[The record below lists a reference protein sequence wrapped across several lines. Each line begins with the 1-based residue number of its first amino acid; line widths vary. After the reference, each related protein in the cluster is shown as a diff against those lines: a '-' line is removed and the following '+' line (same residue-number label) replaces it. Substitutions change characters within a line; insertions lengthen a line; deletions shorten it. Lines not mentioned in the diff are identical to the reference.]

1 MDVMQTTLHMPQLIA
16 VGLLTLLTACSGG
29 GGGSDA
35 PSQPPSATQPAPEPP
50 PPAPPPPTAPP
61 PTPPPASTLEVQRVF
76 PNLSFSQPVSMR
88 QAPGDSSR
96 WYIVEQSGVVRVFNN
111 DQATNAS
118 SVFVDISARVNDNF
132 SESGLLGMAF
142 HPGFPSTPAV
152 YLSYTGGGGPLISIL
167 SRFQLDNTGLALD
180 PASED
185 VLLRITQPQSNHNG
199 GDLAF
204 GPSGFLYASFGD
216 GGGSGD
222 PGENA
227 QNVGNLLGTVIRI
240 NIDGSSPYEIPTDNP
255 FFGSSLCV
263 LGSSAGQCPEIFAW
277 GLRNPWRVSFDSMT
291 GDLWVADVGQSAWEE
306 IDRIVLGGNYGWN
319 DREGAHCFDPP
330 SACATGFE
338 EPVTEY
344 DHAVGRS
351 VTGGYVYRGTTIAD
365 LFGWYLFGDF
375 VSGRIFAIPADS
387 QPTVVPEVVGN
398 AGFNIPTFAVDADGE
413 LYVIAYGAGTIHQV
427 VAAP

>member
-1 MDVMQTTLHMPQLIA
+1 VF
-16 VGLLTLLTACSGG
+16 
-29 GGGSDA
+29 
-35 PSQPPSATQPAPEPP
+35 
-50 PPAPPPPTAPP
+50 
-61 PTPPPASTLEVQRVF
+61 EVQRVF
-76 PNLSFSQPVSMR
+76 PNLSFSQPVSMK

-96 WYIVEQSGVVRVFNN
+96 WYVVEQRGVVRVFDN
-111 DQATNAS
+111 DQTTNAS
-118 SVFVDISARVNDNF
+118 SVFLDISARVNNDF

-142 HPGFPSTPAV
+142 HPGFPSTPEV
-152 YLSYTGGGGPLISIL
+152 YLSYTGGGGPLISTL

-185 VLLRITQPQSNHNG
+185 VLLQITQPQSNHNG

-227 QNVGNLLGTVIRI
+227 QNTGNLLGTVVRI
-240 NIDGSSPYEIPTDNP
+240 NVDGSSPYEIPTDNP
-255 FFGSSLCV
+255 FFGSGLCV
-263 LGSSAGQCPEIFAW
+263 QGTGPGQCPEIFAW
-277 GLRNPWRVSFDSMT
+277 GLRNPWRVSFDSVT
-291 GDLWVADVGQSAWEE
+291 GDLWVGDVGQSDWEE

-344 DHAVGRS
+344 DHTVGHS

-365 LFGWYLFGDF
+365 LFGWYVFGDF
-375 VSGRIFAIPADS
+375 VSGAIFAIPADS
-387 QPTVVPEVVGN
+387 QPTIVPEAVGD
-398 AGFNIPTFAVDADGE
+398 AGFNISTFAVDTDGE
-413 LYVIAYGAGTIHQV
+413 IYLVAYGGGTIHQI